1 MRLSCAP
8 STRVLYLGSAAVGAG
23 GAGAVLVVSFG
34 AFAFVSRDRMRVA
47 R

>member
-1 MRLSCAP
+1 MR
-8 STRVLYLGSAAVGAG
+8 TIDEGFDWGSAAVGAG
-23 GAGAVLVVSFG
+23 GAGAVIVVSLG